1 MYVPKQSFTDQRRSS
16 RVMHDLDFAILHMLM
31 NCCCCC
37 SIYISRNIAVLTLRY
52 SVTIAPILRD
62 HFCPT
67 MVDVTD
73 FLMSN
78 ILDNLFCRKSWTV
91 ADPFIRMLKQLV
103 CIFADEK
110 YSTRSRK
117 IVLQNNKWS
126 LLIITISCYKIKVF
140 LNLSG
145 YAILAIWRN
154 FMLISIIPSKAEILC
169 FSIVNCGCCH
179 Q

>member
-1 MYVPKQSFTDQRRSS
+1 MRLFWETT
-16 RVMHDLDFAILHMLM
+16 F
-31 NCCCCC
+31 
-37 SIYISRNIAVLTLRY
+37 VLQW
-52 SVTIAPILRD
+52 
-62 HFCPT
+62 
-67 MVDVTD
+67 
-73 FLMSN
+73 LMSLTSWCLN

-154 FMLISIIPSKAEILC
+154 FMLISIIPSEAGN
-169 FSIVNCGCCH
+169 IVFQYCKLWLLPPIDVFLNLVDWTAV
-179 Q
+179 QEEDLFIFIKTFV

>member
-1 MYVPKQSFTDQRRSS
+1 MRLFWETT
-16 RVMHDLDFAILHMLM
+16 F
-31 NCCCCC
+31 
-37 SIYISRNIAVLTLRY
+37 VLQW
-52 SVTIAPILRD
+52 
-62 HFCPT
+62 
-67 MVDVTD
+67 
-73 FLMSN
+73 LMSLTSWCLN

-110 YSTRSRK
+110 YSTRSQK

-154 FMLISIIPSKAEILC
+154 FMLISIIPSEAGN
-169 FSIVNCGCCH
+169 IVFQYCKLWLLPPIDVFLNLVDWTAV
-179 Q
+179 QEEDLFIFIKTFV

>member
-1 MYVPKQSFTDQRRSS
+1 MYDTKGLKKTLWYGLGPKRHQDDTIQLSNSNAISTTHVPVHHMYVPKQSFTDQRRSS

-73 FLMSN
+73 FLMS
-78 ILDNLFCRKSWTV
+78 
-91 ADPFIRMLKQLV
+91 
-103 CIFADEK
+103 K
-110 YSTRSRK
+110 YSGQF
-117 IVLQNNKWS
+117 I
-126 LLIITISCYKIKVF
+126 
-140 LNLSG
+140 LS
-145 YAILAIWRN
+145 
-154 FMLISIIPSKAEILC
+154 
-169 FSIVNCGCCH
+169 
-179 Q
+179 